1 MIEIKYG
8 LFDKVVYLNG
18 ATMKFETGKVRDIR
32 IIPTSVSTNAE
43 GEEVLES
50 YDVIYKLDSGLMLTS
65 GEVFDSEEQVRQR
78 YREALGL

>member
-18 ATMKFETGKVRDIR
+18 ATMKFETGSVRDIR
-32 IIPTSVSTNAE
+32 VIPTAVSKDAD
-43 GEEVLES
+43 GEDVLDG
-50 YDVIYKLDSGLMLTS
+50 YDVIYKLDSGILLTS
-65 GEVFDSEEQVRQR
+65 GEAFDSEEQARQR

>member
-18 ATMKFETGKVRDIR
+18 ATMKFETGSVRDIR
-32 IIPTSVSTNAE
+32 IFPTAISKSAE
-43 GEEVLES
+43 GEEVLDG
-50 YDVIYKLDSGLMLTS
+50 YDVVYKLDSGLVLTS
-65 GEVFDSEEQVRQR
+65 GEVFDSEEQARQR